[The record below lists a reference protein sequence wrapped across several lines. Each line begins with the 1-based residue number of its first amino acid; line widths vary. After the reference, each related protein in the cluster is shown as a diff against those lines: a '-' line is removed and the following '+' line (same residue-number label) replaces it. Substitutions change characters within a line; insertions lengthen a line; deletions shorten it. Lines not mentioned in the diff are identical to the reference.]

1 MASNFD
7 QLDFTDRLCKR
18 NGSGTNRPAK
28 AGRSMKKK
36 ILLFASFLCGG
47 SLLSGCV
54 QEETKQDTTIT
65 AEVQL
70 MEAVD
75 SSQIDKEPG
84 KTVPTESTT
93 PKEKQPDKNLIEES
107 KEKEDHTK
115 LVQEYGEAY
124 ANFRNLNHRNEK
136 LKDLMTEEC
145 IQMNGID
152 IETGNALGSEG
163 KITSIYQNA
172 QDEYAVLLD
181 CIQNGS
187 PIRVLLLARVENGKI
202 AEMTYNTL
210 KQEY

>member
-1 MASNFD
+1 M
-7 QLDFTDRLCKR
+7 
-18 NGSGTNRPAK
+18 
-28 AGRSMKKK
+28 
-36 ILLFASFLCGG
+36 
-47 SLLSGCV
+47 SGCV
-54 QEETKQDTTIT
+54 QEEAKQDTTIT

-75 SSQIDKEPG
+75 SSQIDKEAG
-84 KTVPTESTT
+84 KTVPNESTT
-93 PKEKQPDKNLIEES
+93 PKEKQTDKNLIEES

-163 KITSIYQNA
+163 KVTAIYQND
-172 QDEYAVLLD
+172 QEEYAILLD

-187 PIRVLLLARVENGKI
+187 PILDTIIGKSQRGK
-202 AEMTYNTL
+202 NSGNDL
-210 KQEY
+210 